1 MEQPEKKSNS
11 FFRKMVEA
19 SRVHKRTRIHI
30 GFRISTCF
38 VVRLSFEFFD
48 GRFSNGEFIL
58 LSSIHTLA
66 CTQKWYVRWLDQ
78 LDTFFNKKM
87 ESRQDRWQNSLFFM
101 CVCVWVTS
109 SNEKHFFN
117 GHNLINEWWW
127 SLCNRTTVQM
137 FKCSFH
143 FISIRSDWIHFTVL
157 LSNTHKKADFL
168 IELKVEL
175 EWCIEKATLM
185 AK

>member
-38 VVRLSFEFFD
+38 VVRISFEFFD

-101 CVCVWVTS
+101 CVCVCELRLVTKSIS
-109 SNEKHFFN
+109 STAT
-117 GHNLINEWWW
+117 IW
-127 SLCNRTTVQM
+127 SMNDDDIYATVRLS
-137 FKCSFH
+137 KCSFH
-143 FISIRSDWIHFTVL
+143 FISIRSDPIESISPFFCRIHIKRLTFW
-157 LSNTHKKADFL
+157 LSSKSNLSDVSRKPH
-168 IELKVEL
+168 
-175 EWCIEKATLM
+175 
-185 AK
+185 

>member
-1 MEQPEKKSNS
+1 MFVRSTLIYIYIGAFARSWSHSICVCLFLFHFYLPSSSHPYLNVKRFLIIKYTMEQPEKKSNS

-101 CVCVWVTS
+101 CVCVSYV
-109 SNEKHFFN
+109 
-117 GHNLINEWWW
+117 
-127 SLCNRTTVQM
+127 
-137 FKCSFH
+137 
-143 FISIRSDWIHFTVL
+143 
-157 LSNTHKKADFL
+157 
-168 IELKVEL
+168 
-175 EWCIEKATLM
+175 
-185 AK
+185 